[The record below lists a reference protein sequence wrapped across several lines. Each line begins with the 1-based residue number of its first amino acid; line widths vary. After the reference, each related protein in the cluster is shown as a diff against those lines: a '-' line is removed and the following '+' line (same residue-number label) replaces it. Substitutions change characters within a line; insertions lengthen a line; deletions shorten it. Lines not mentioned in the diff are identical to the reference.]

1 MAAATQTDQRAPS
14 GGRGGTTLQ
23 VKIGGLH
30 CSFCTQTIERA
41 LGRLDGVD
49 RVNVSLAHEEA
60 LVAYDAERVSPVQLR
75 DTLRDLGYTVRDP
88 RKVASFE
95 EQEAELQTERI
106 RLASAAAGSVVAL
119 WLMVL
124 MWTHHPF
131 PLMPWLM
138 LGVAVEVIFVAAW
151 PILHMA
157 TASVRRRILNQ
168 HVLLEFGALGG
179 LAGGVLGFFRREFPT
194 ADFLGAATF
203 IATYHLLSG
212 FVSLKVRTQT
222 SEAVRKLMALQPPT
236 ARVVRDGRKEEEVP
250 IEEVAV
256 GERVRVRP
264 GEAIPVDGR
273 VAEGHSAVDES
284 LVTGEPIPAK
294 KATGDE
300 VIGGS
305 LNQSGTL
312 VVEVTKVGEDS
323 FLSQVIRHV
332 EEARALKPGLLAL
345 VDRVLKVYVPGVLV
359 VAVGAFVFWTAGALV
374 IFGHAETARGIF
386 VALAVGVMGYPC
398 ALGMATPL
406 AMIRGGGMAAERG
419 ILMRSADAFQ
429 LFGAIDRIILDKT
442 GTLTRGAPKV
452 VAVVPAPGVSR
463 AELLRLAAAVESPS
477 EHPLGRAIVERA
489 DTEDLEVPPVEDF
502 ESLVGSGVRGQVEGH
517 EVVVG
522 KPALVAEVGA
532 DLGPLEPRGAEL
544 EEAARTVV
552 AVIANRAVLGIVAI
566 ADPVK
571 ADAAATVAELRRRGI
586 EAVMVTGDN
595 ERTAQAV
602 AAQVGITEIR
612 AHVLPDEK
620 AARVR
625 ELQAQGHRVAMVGDG
640 INDAP
645 ALMQADVG
653 IAIGAGTD
661 IAIESSDVILVGER
675 LSAVVDAWEIGRNSY
690 ARTRQ
695 NLTIAFAFNGIG
707 IPAATTGLVHPVWA
721 MAAMVAS
728 VSMVL
733 LNSFGVRL
741 FAPASW
747 RRFRDPS
754 AIRHHE
760 SYPDDAEQ
768 ELEEPGEVSVA
779 QPAQSEADV
788 RHPAHLS
795 LDLTGVH
802 CGACIARGAE
812 GLQHVDGVQIAQ
824 PGAEP
829 EQLDVQYSLAATTP
843 ADIAARLADLGF
855 GVRDSKEVAS

>member
-1 MAAATQTDQRAPS
+1 MSEAARVKEGSPTAE
-14 GGRGGTTLQ
+14 RGGDTLQ
-23 VKIGGLH
+23 MKIGGLH

-41 LGRLDGVD
+41 LGRLDGVG

-60 LVAYDAERVSPVQLR
+60 LVAYDAERVSPLQLR

-88 RKVASFE
+88 RKVLSFE

-106 RLASAAAGSVVAL
+106 RLASAAVGSVLAF
-119 WLMVL
+119 WLMVV
-124 MWTHHPF
+124 MWTHHAF

-138 LGVAVEVIFVAAW
+138 LGLAAEVIFVAGW
-151 PILHMA
+151 PIVRMA
-157 TASVRRRILNQ
+157 FASVRRRILNQ

-179 LAGGVLGFFRREFPT
+179 VAGGALGFLRRQFPT

-222 SEAVRKLMALQPPT
+222 SQAVRKLMALQPST
-236 ARVVRDGRKEEEVP
+236 ARVIRDGREEEVP

-256 GERVRVRP
+256 GDRVRVRP

-273 VAEGHSAVDES
+273 VVAGHSAVDES
-284 LVTGEPIPAK
+284 LVTGEPIPSEKSPA
-294 KATGDE
+294 DE

-312 VVEVTKVGEDS
+312 VVEVTRVGEDS
-323 FLSQVIRHV
+323 FLAQVIRHV

-345 VDRVLKVYVPGVLV
+345 VDRILKIYVPSVLV
-359 VAVGAFVFWTAGALV
+359 VALAAFAFWTAGALV
-374 IFGHAETARGIF
+374 LFGHTETSRGIF
-386 VALAVGVMGYPC
+386 AALAVGVMGYPC

-419 ILMRSADAFQ
+419 ILMRSAGAFQ
-429 LFGAIDRIILDKT
+429 VFGAIDRVMLDKT
-442 GTLTRGAPKV
+442 GTLTAGQPKV
-452 VAVVPAPGVSR
+452 VTVLPASGVSP
-463 AELLRLAAAVESPS
+463 AELLCLAAAVEAPS

-489 DTEDLEVPPVEDF
+489 DAEDLEVPSVEDF
-502 ESLVGSGVRGQVEGH
+502 VALTGQGVRGRVGGRD
-517 EVVVG
+517 VIVG
-522 KPALVAEVGA
+522 KPALAAAAGT
-532 DLGPLEPRGAEL
+532 DLGPVAPRVAQL

-552 AVIANRAVLGIVAI
+552 VVVAEGSVLGVLAI
-566 ADPVK
+566 ADPIK
-571 ADAAATVAELRRRGI
+571 PDAADTVAELHRRGI
-586 EAVMVTGDN
+586 EAVMLTGDN
-595 ERTAQAV
+595 ERTARAV
-602 AAQVGITEIR
+602 AERVGITEVR
-612 AHVLPDEK
+612 AQVLPDRK
-620 AARVR
+620 AERVR
-625 ELQAQGHRVAMVGDG
+625 ELQADGHRVAMVGDG

-675 LSAVVDAWEIGRNSY
+675 LSAVVDAWEIARDSY

-733 LNSFGVRL
+733 LNSFGVRV
-741 FAPASW
+741 FAPRSW
-747 RRFRDPS
+747 RRFRDPV
-754 AIRHHE
+754 AMRRE
-760 SYPDDAEQ
+760 QSYRDYEEAEGEVPADAEV
-768 ELEEPGEVSVA
+768 P
-779 QPAQSEADV
+779 
-788 RHPAHLS
+788 HPAHLS

-802 CGACIARGAE
+802 CGACMARAAE
-812 GLQHVDGVQIAQ
+812 HLRRLDGVQA
-824 PGAEP
+824 AEP
-829 EQLDVQYSLAATTP
+829 GPELGHLEVHYSPSATSP
-843 ADIAARLADLGF
+843 ADIAARLRGLGF
-855 GVRDSKEVAS
+855 GLRDNQEMAS